1 MLGLEDVE
9 CVEAGTPNVV
19 VAHERILSRVGAGG
33 ESPKRVRI
41 GWPKLGSIPT
51 APEALEPEDVSRARE
66 ARRVGSSTG
75 VATAERA
82 LDRHGDNG
90 RVSAFGDVRRLPL
103 KPIWDGI
110 AARVVSGERLSFG
123 VVELIPA
130 PSCRSTCTSTSSSA
144 WSSAARCA
152 FGSAT
157 RRAISAPARRGRFRQ
172 TFAMKRLPVPKA
184 PS

>member
-1 MLGLEDVE
+1 
-9 CVEAGTPNVV
+9 
-19 VAHERILSRVGAGG
+19 VGAGG

-123 VVELIPA
+123 VVELDPGAVVQEHVHEHEQLGMVIRGAMRFRVGDETRDLGPGETWTIP
-130 PSCRSTCTSTSSSA
+130 SNVRHE
-144 WSSAARCA
+144 
-152 FGSAT
+152 AT
-157 RRAISAPARRGRFRQ
+157 AGPEGAVVIDVFAPARDEWESLQAADERTPRW
-172 TFAMKRLPVPKA
+172 P
-184 PS
+184 